1 MVDIH
6 CHILPAVD
14 DGARDWET
22 SLAMCHMAAR
32 DGIRHIVATP
42 HANNEFTYDRE
53 RLSGLLDELRNR
65 VAGDPELNSMPL
77 TFSLGCD
84 FHLSFE
90 NFRDALNQPERYCI
104 EGTRYLLVEFSDFTI
119 PSNTED
125 LFCQLGDLGIRPIV
139 THPERNPILSSD
151 LKRVAR
157 WAADGAIIQVTA
169 NALTG
174 RWGGR
179 AEKAAKFLLDRNAV
193 QVVAS
198 DAHGTG
204 SRPPILSEARKLLE
218 KSYGAEVALALVKD
232 NPAAIVAG
240 QPLPR

>member
-6 CHILPAVD
+6 CHILPGVD

-22 SLAMCHMAAR
+22 SLAMCRMAAR

-42 HANNEFTYDRE
+42 HANDEFAYDRH
-53 RLSGLLDELRNR
+53 RLSALLDELRIR
-65 VAGDPELNSMPL
+65 IAADVELKGRALS
-77 TFSLGCD
+77 FSLGCD

-90 NFRDALNQPERYCI
+90 NFRDALNKPERYCI
-104 EGTRYLLVEFSDFTI
+104 EGTRYLLVEFSDYTI

-139 THPERNPILSSD
+139 THPERNRILAGD

-157 WAADGAIIQVTA
+157 WFADGAIIQITA

-174 RWGGR
+174 RWGSK
-179 AEKAAKFLLDRNAV
+179 AEKAAKFLLDRSAV
-193 QVVAS
+193 HVIAS

-204 SRPPILSEARKLLE
+204 NRPPILSEARSLIE
-218 KSYGAEVALALVKD
+218 KAYGAEMADTLVND

-240 QPLPR
+240 QPLHH